1 MYNTTFFM
9 KKAIVIGAG
18 IAGIAS
24 AIRLRNKGFTVQVL
38 EKNTYPGGKL
48 TQIHGSGFRFDA
60 GPSLFTMPHLVT
72 ELFEIS
78 GKKASDYFN
87 FEQLEVL
94 CNYFYE
100 DGTRI
105 SAHSDI
111 NLFADEIEQKTSDS
125 AEKVKQHLA
134 KSKFIYHATEEQF
147 LSKSLHKISSFL
159 SLSTLRSLLKLPF
172 LNIFNSM
179 NAVNESA
186 FKDSK
191 TIRLFN
197 RYATYNGSN
206 PYKAPG
212 ILNIIPH
219 LEFGLGAYLP
229 KGGMHE
235 ITNSLVHLAKEIGVE
250 FHFNQEAKAI
260 TTGDK
265 LAEGV
270 VTTSKKYAADVIIC
284 NADIHTV
291 YEKLIPSAKKLKE
304 VDKQERSSSAL
315 IFYWGIDKEFPELD
329 VHNILFT
336 ENYQKEFEHIFDS
349 KTIYEDPTVYIN
361 ITSKRIKED
370 APKGKENWF
379 VMINVPSVYG
389 QDWDEMIAQARKN
402 ILAKISKNLG
412 ISIENLIVFE
422 EQLTPQLIQD
432 KTSSFKGSL
441 YGTSSNN
448 RFAAFFRHKNFSS
461 QYKNLYFCGGS
472 VHPGG
477 GIPLALYS
485 AKIIDTLIK

>member
-1 MYNTTFFM
+1 M
-9 KKAIVIGAG
+9 KKAVIVGAG

-24 AIRLRNKGFTVQVL
+24 AIRLQNKGFKVQVL
-38 EKNTYPGGKL
+38 EKNSYPGGKL
-48 TQIHGSGFRFDA
+48 TQINQNGFRFDA
-60 GPSLFTMPHLVT
+60 GPSLFTMPNLVT

-78 GKKASDYFN
+78 GKKPSDYFKYD
-87 FEQLEVL
+87 QLEIL

-105 SAHSDI
+105 SANSEI
-111 NLFADEIEQKTSDS
+111 TIFADEIEKKTTDS
-125 AEKVKQHLA
+125 AENVINHLK
-134 KSKFIYHATEEQF
+134 KSAFIHKATEEQF
-147 LSKSLHKISSFL
+147 LNKSLHKLSSFL
-159 SLSTLRSLLKLPF
+159 SFSTITSIFKLPY
-172 LNIFNSM
+172 LNIFSSM
-179 NAVNESA
+179 NQVNEKA
-186 FKDSK
+186 FTDSK

-235 ITNSLVHLAKEIGVE
+235 ITNSLVKLAKEIGVE
-250 FHFNQEAKAI
+250 FSFNEEVTGIETNKNLAKSVL
-260 TTGDK
+260 TKSGN
-265 LAEGV
+265 
-270 VTTSKKYAADVIIC
+270 YAGDVIIC

-291 YEKLIPSAKKLKE
+291 YEKLIPSAKKLAK
-304 VDKQERSSSAL
+304 VDQQERSSSAL
-315 IFYWGIDKEFPELD
+315 IFYWGIGKEFPELD

-336 ENYQKEFEHIFDS
+336 EDYKTEFEHLFDS

-361 ITSKRIKED
+361 ITSKHIKED

-389 QDWDEMIAQARKN
+389 QDWDVMIAEARKN
-402 ILAKISKNLG
+402 ILIKISRILG
-412 ISIENLIVFE
+412 ENIENLIECE
-422 EQLTPQLIQD
+422 EKLTPQLIQD
-432 KTSSFKGSL
+432 KTNSYKGSL

-448 RFAAFFRHKNFSS
+448 RFSAFFRHKNFSS

-477 GIPLALYS
+477 GIPLALSS
-485 AKIIDTLIK
+485 AKIIDTFIKC

>member
-1 MYNTTFFM
+1 M
-9 KKAIVIGAG
+9 KKAIIVGSG
-18 IAGIAS
+18 IAGLAA
-24 AIRLRNKGFTVQVL
+24 AIRLQNKGYTVQVL
-38 EKNTYPGGKL
+38 EKNAYPGGKL
-48 TQIHGSGFRFDA
+48 TQITGNGFRFDA
-60 GPSLFTMPHLVT
+60 GPSLFTMPNLVT
-72 ELFEIS
+72 ELFDLS
-78 GKKASDYFN
+78 GKKSSDYFN
-87 FEQLEVL
+87 FERLDVL

-100 DGTRI
+100 DGTQI
-105 SAHSDI
+105 VASSDI
-111 NLFADEIEQKTSDS
+111 DTFAAEMEQKTTDS
-125 AEKVKQHLA
+125 AEKVKKHLE
-134 KSKFIYHATEEQF
+134 KSAFIYDVTKEQF
-147 LSKSLHKISSFL
+147 LNKSLHKITSFL
-159 SLSTLRSLLKLPF
+159 SFSTLVSVIKLPF
-172 LNIFNSM
+172 LNIFSSM
-179 NAVNESA
+179 NQVNEGA
-186 FKDSK
+186 FSDSK

-235 ITNSLVHLAKEIGVE
+235 ITNSLVKLAKEIGVE
-250 FHFNQEAKAI
+250 FHFNQEATAI
-260 TTGDK
+260 ETK
-265 LAEGV
+265 NNLV
-270 VTTSKKYAADVIIC
+270 KSVTTTDRNFTADVIVC

-315 IFYWGIDKEFPELD
+315 IFYWGIDKEFPKLD
-329 VHNILFT
+329 VHNIMFT
-336 ENYQKEFEHIFDS
+336 EDYKAEFDHIFES
-349 KTIYEDPTVYIN
+349 KTIYEDPTIYIN
-361 ITSKRIKED
+361 ITSKKSKED

-389 QDWDEMIAQARKN
+389 QDWDSMIAQARKN
-402 ILAKISKNLG
+402 ILNKISRNLG
-412 ISIENLIVFE
+412 EDIEKLIQFE

-432 KTSSFKGSL
+432 KTYSYKGSL

-477 GIPLALYS
+477 GIPLALLS
-485 AKIIDTLIK
+485 AKIIDEFV

>member
-1 MYNTTFFM
+1 M
-9 KKAIVIGAG
+9 KRAIIIGAG
-18 IAGIAS
+18 IAGIAA
-24 AIRLRNKGFTVQVL
+24 AIRLKNKGYQVQVL
-38 EKNTYPGGKL
+38 EKNAYPGGKL
-48 TQIHGSGFRFDA
+48 TQIYGSGFRFDA
-60 GPSLFTMPHLVT
+60 GPSLFTMPSLVT
-72 ELFEIS
+72 ELFEVS

-87 FEQLEVL
+87 FEQLDIL

-100 DGTRI
+100 DGTQI

-111 NLFADEIEQKTSDS
+111 HLFADEIERKTTDS
-125 AEKVKQHLA
+125 AKKVKKHLA
-134 KSKFIYHATEEQF
+134 KSKFIYRATEEQF
-147 LSKSLHKISSFL
+147 LNKSLHKISSFF
-159 SLSTLRSLLKLPF
+159 SFSTLLSICKLPF

-179 NAVNESA
+179 NAVNERA

-235 ITNSLVHLAKEIGVE
+235 ITNSLVRLAKEIGVE
-250 FHFNQEAKAI
+250 FHFNQEVNAI
-260 TTGDK
+260 TTSTK
-265 LAEGV
+265 LVNGV
-270 VTTSKKYAADVIIC
+270 STASKEFPADVIIC

-291 YEKLIPSAKKLKE
+291 YEKLLPSAKKLKE

-315 IFYWGIDKEFPELD
+315 IFYWGIDSEFPELD

-336 ENYQKEFEHIFDS
+336 EDYKKEFEHIFDS

-361 ITSKRIKED
+361 ITSKRIKKD

-389 QDWDEMIAQARKN
+389 QDWDEMITQARKN
-402 ILAKISKNLG
+402 ILNKISKNLG
-412 ISIENLIVFE
+412 KNIEDLIVFE
-422 EQLTPQLIQD
+422 EQLTPQTIQD
-432 KTSSFKGSL
+432 KTYSFKGSL
-441 YGTSSNN
+441 YGTSSNS
-448 RFAAFFRHKNFSS
+448 RFAAFLRHKNFSS

-477 GIPLALYS
+477 GIPLALSS
-485 AKIIDTLIK
+485 AKIIDKLIK

>member
-1 MYNTTFFM
+1 M
-9 KKAIVIGAG
+9 KKAIIVGSG

-24 AIRLRNKGFTVQVL
+24 AIRLQNKGYTVQVL
-38 EKNTYPGGKL
+38 EKNSYPGGKL
-48 TQIHGSGFRFDA
+48 TQLNGNGFRFDA
-60 GPSLFTMPHLVT
+60 GPSLFTMPNLVT

-78 GKKASDYFN
+78 GKKSSDYFH
-87 FEQLEVL
+87 FDQLDVL

-105 SAHSDI
+105 SASSDI
-111 NLFADEIEQKTSDS
+111 AIFADEIERKTTDS
-125 AEKVKQHLA
+125 AEKVKKHLR
-134 KSKFIYHATEEQF
+134 KSKFIYGVTKEQF
-147 LSKSLHKISSFL
+147 LNKSLHKIDSFL
-159 SLSTLRSLLKLPF
+159 SLSTLFSVFKLPF
-172 LNIFNSM
+172 LNIFSSM
-179 NAVNESA
+179 NQVNKKA
-186 FKDSK
+186 FSDSK

-212 ILNIIPH
+212 VLNIIPH

-229 KGGMHE
+229 KGGMHQ
-235 ITNSLVHLAKEIGVE
+235 ITNSLVRLAKEIGVE
-250 FHFNQEAKAI
+250 FLFNQEVTAI
-260 TTGDK
+260 ETENN
-265 LAEGV
+265 LAIS
-270 VTTSKKYAADVIIC
+270 VTTVSDKYAADIIIC

-329 VHNILFT
+329 VHNIMFT
-336 ENYQKEFEHIFDS
+336 EDYKTEFDHIFDS
-349 KTIYEDPTVYIN
+349 KTIYEDPTIYIN
-361 ITSKRIKED
+361 ITSKKIEED

-389 QDWDEMIAQARKN
+389 QDWDSMVAQARKN
-402 ILAKISKNLG
+402 ILIKISRNLG
-412 ISIENLIVFE
+412 EDVEKLILFE

-432 KTSSFKGSL
+432 KTYSFKGSL
-441 YGTSSNN
+441 YGTSSNS

-477 GIPLALYS
+477 GIPLALSS
-485 AKIIDTLIK
+485 AKIIEKLIK

>member
-1 MYNTTFFM
+1 M
-9 KKAIVIGAG
+9 KKAIIVGSG
-18 IAGIAS
+18 IAGLAA
-24 AIRLRNKGFTVQVL
+24 AIRLQNKGYTVQVL
-38 EKNTYPGGKL
+38 EKNAYPGGKL
-48 TQIHGSGFRFDA
+48 TQITGNGFRFDA
-60 GPSLFTMPHLVT
+60 GPSLFTMPNLVT
-72 ELFEIS
+72 ELFDLS
-78 GKKASDYFN
+78 GKKSSDYFN
-87 FEQLEVL
+87 FERLDVL

-100 DGTRI
+100 DGTQI
-105 SAHSDI
+105 VASSDI
-111 NLFADEIEQKTSDS
+111 DTFAAEMEQKTTDS
-125 AEKVKQHLA
+125 AEKVKKHLE
-134 KSKFIYHATEEQF
+134 KSAFIYDVTKEQF
-147 LSKSLHKISSFL
+147 LNKSLHKITSFL
-159 SLSTLRSLLKLPF
+159 SFSTLVSVIKLPF
-172 LNIFNSM
+172 LNIFSSM
-179 NAVNESA
+179 NQVNEGA
-186 FKDSK
+186 FSDSK

-235 ITNSLVHLAKEIGVE
+235 ITNSLVKLAKEIGVE
-250 FHFNQEAKAI
+250 FHFNQEATAI
-260 TTGDK
+260 ETK
-265 LAEGV
+265 NNLV
-270 VTTSKKYAADVIIC
+270 KSVTTTDRNFTADVIVC

-315 IFYWGIDKEFPELD
+315 IFYWGIDKEFPKLD
-329 VHNILFT
+329 VHNIMFT
-336 ENYQKEFEHIFDS
+336 ENYKAEFDHIFES
-349 KTIYEDPTVYIN
+349 KTIYEDPTIYIN
-361 ITSKRIKED
+361 ITSKKSKED

-389 QDWDEMIAQARKN
+389 QDWDSMIAQARKN
-402 ILAKISKNLG
+402 ILNKISRNLG
-412 ISIENLIVFE
+412 EDIEKLIQFE

-432 KTSSFKGSL
+432 KTYSYKGSL

-477 GIPLALYS
+477 GIPLALLS
-485 AKIIDTLIK
+485 AKIIDEFV

>member
-1 MYNTTFFM
+1 M
-9 KKAIVIGAG
+9 KKAIIVGSG
-18 IAGIAS
+18 IAGLAA
-24 AIRLRNKGFTVQVL
+24 AIRLQNKGYQVQVL
-38 EKNTYPGGKL
+38 EKNNYPGGKL
-48 TQIHGSGFRFDA
+48 TQLSGNGFRFDA
-60 GPSLFTMPHLVT
+60 GPSLFTMPNLVT

-78 GKKASDYFN
+78 GKKSSDYFN
-87 FEQLEVL
+87 FDQLEIL

-111 NLFADEIEQKTSDS
+111 DVFAKEIEKNTTDS
-125 AEKVKQHLA
+125 AENVKKHLK
-134 KSKFIYHATEEQF
+134 KSAFIYGATKEQF
-147 LSKSLHKISSFL
+147 LNKSLHKIRSFL
-159 SLSTLRSLLKLPF
+159 SLSTLVAIFKLPF
-172 LNIFNSM
+172 LDIFSSM
-179 NAVNESA
+179 NQVNENR

-206 PYKAPG
+206 PYQAPG

-229 KGGMHE
+229 KGGMYE
-235 ITNSLVHLAKEIGVE
+235 ITNSLVILAKEIGVK
-250 FHFNQEAKAI
+250 FHFNQEVTAI
-260 TTGDK
+260 ATENNLVKNVITK
-265 LAEGV
+265 SANYE
-270 VTTSKKYAADVIIC
+270 ADLIVC

-291 YEKLIPSAKKLKE
+291 YEKLIPLAKKLKQ
-304 VDKQERSSSAL
+304 VDSQERSSSAL

-329 VHNILFT
+329 VHNIFFT
-336 ENYQKEFEHIFDS
+336 EDYKAEFDHLFDS
-349 KTIYEDPTVYIN
+349 KTISDDPTIYIN
-361 ITSKRIKED
+361 ITSKKIEGD

-389 QDWDEMIAQARKN
+389 QDWEKMIAEARKN
-402 ILAKISKNLG
+402 ILSKISRNLG
-412 ISIENLIVFE
+412 EDIEKLISFE

-432 KTSSFKGSL
+432 KTYSYKGSL

-477 GIPLALYS
+477 GIPLALLS
-485 AKIIDTLIK
+485 AKIIDKLIK

>member
-1 MYNTTFFM
+1 M
-9 KKAIVIGAG
+9 KRAIIIGAG
-18 IAGIAS
+18 IAGIAA
-24 AIRLRNKGFTVQVL
+24 AIRLKNKGYQVQVL
-38 EKNTYPGGKL
+38 EKNAYPGGKL
-48 TQIHGSGFRFDA
+48 TQIYGNGFRFDA
-60 GPSLFTMPHLVT
+60 GPSLFTMPNLVT
-72 ELFEIS
+72 ELFEVS

-87 FEQLEVL
+87 FEQLDVL

-100 DGTRI
+100 DGTQI
-105 SAHSDI
+105 TAHSDI
-111 NLFADEIEQKTSDS
+111 HLFADEIERKTNDS
-125 AEKVKQHLA
+125 AIKVKQHLA
-134 KSKFIYHATEEQF
+134 KSKFIYKATEEQF
-147 LSKSLHKISSFL
+147 LNKSLHKLSSFF
-159 SLSTLRSLLKLPF
+159 SFSTLRSICKLPF

-179 NAVNESA
+179 NAVNERA

-235 ITNSLVHLAKEIGVE
+235 ITNSLVRLAKEIGVE
-250 FHFNQEAKAI
+250 FHFNQEVNSI
-260 TTGDK
+260 TTS
-265 LAEGV
+265 AELVKGV
-270 VTTSKKYAADVIIC
+270 NTTSKEYPADVIIC

-291 YEKLIPSAKKLKE
+291 YEKLLPSAKKLKE
-304 VDKQERSSSAL
+304 VDQQERSSSAL
-315 IFYWGIDKEFPELD
+315 IFYWGIDSEFPELD

-336 ENYQKEFEHIFDS
+336 EDYKKEFQHIFDS

-389 QDWDEMIAQARKN
+389 QDWDEMITQARKN
-402 ILAKISKNLG
+402 ILNKISKNLG
-412 ISIENLIVFE
+412 KNIEDLIVFE
-422 EQLTPQLIQD
+422 EQLTPQSIQD
-432 KTSSFKGSL
+432 KTYSFKGSL
-441 YGTSSNN
+441 YGTSSNS
-448 RFAAFFRHKNFSS
+448 RFAAFLRHKNFSS

-477 GIPLALYS
+477 GIPLALSS
-485 AKIIDTLIK
+485 AKIIDKLIK

>member
-1 MYNTTFFM
+1 M
-9 KKAIVIGAG
+9 KKAIIVGSG

-24 AIRLRNKGFTVQVL
+24 SIRLQNKGYSVQVL
-38 EKNTYPGGKL
+38 EKNAYPGGKL
-48 TQIHGSGFRFDA
+48 TQLSINNFRFDA

-72 ELFEIS
+72 ELFEIC

-87 FEQLEVL
+87 YEQLDTL

-105 SAHSDI
+105 TASSDI
-111 NLFADEIEQKTSDS
+111 DVFAAEMERKTTDS
-125 AEKVKQHLA
+125 AKKIKKHLE
-134 KSKFIYHATEEQF
+134 KSKFIYGVTEEQF
-147 LSKSLHKISSFL
+147 LRKSLHKIASFL
-159 SLSTLRSLLKLPF
+159 SLSTLAAVIKLPF
-172 LNIFNSM
+172 LNIFSSM
-179 NAVNESA
+179 NEVNEKA
-186 FKDSK
+186 FNDSK

-235 ITNSLVHLAKEIGVE
+235 ITNSLVKLAKEIGVE
-250 FHFNQEAKAI
+250 FHFNQEVTAI
-260 TTGDK
+260 ETANNSVK
-265 LAEGV
+265 S
-270 VTTSKKYAADVIIC
+270 VTTSSDHYLADVVVC

-291 YEKLIPSAKKLKE
+291 YEKLLPSSKKLKE

-315 IFYWGIDKEFPELD
+315 IFYWGIDKKFLELD
-329 VHNILFT
+329 VHNIMFT
-336 ENYQKEFEHIFDS
+336 DDYKTEFEHIFDS

-361 ITSKRIKED
+361 ITSKHIKED
-370 APKGKENWF
+370 APEGKENWF
-379 VMINVPSVYG
+379 VMINVPSVYD
-389 QDWDEMIAQARKN
+389 QDWDSMIADARKN
-402 ILAKISKNLG
+402 ILRKISRNLG
-412 ISIENLIVFE
+412 EDIESLILFE

-432 KTSSFKGSL
+432 KTYSFKGSL
-441 YGTSSNN
+441 YGTSSNS

-477 GIPLALYS
+477 GIPLALSS
-485 AKIIDTLIK
+485 AKIIEQLIK

>member
-1 MYNTTFFM
+1 M
-9 KKAIVIGAG
+9 KKAIIVGSG

-24 AIRLRNKGFTVQVL
+24 AIRLQNKGYRVQVL
-38 EKNTYPGGKL
+38 EKNAYPGGKL
-48 TQIHGSGFRFDA
+48 TQLSVNGFRFDA

-72 ELFEIS
+72 ELFEIC

-87 FEQLEVL
+87 YEQLDVL

-105 SAHSDI
+105 AASSDI
-111 NLFADEIEQKTSDS
+111 DVFADEMERKTTDS
-125 AEKVKQHLA
+125 AEKIKKHLE
-134 KSKFIYHATEEQF
+134 KSKFIYSVTEEQF
-147 LSKSLHKISSFL
+147 LRKSLHKIDSFL
-159 SLSTLRSLLKLPF
+159 SLSTLAAVVKLPF
-172 LNIFNSM
+172 LDIFSSM
-179 NAVNESA
+179 NQVNEKT
-186 FKDSK
+186 FNDSK

-235 ITNSLVHLAKEIGVE
+235 ITNSLVKLAKEIGVE
-250 FHFNQEAKAI
+250 FHFNQEVTAI
-260 TTGDK
+260 KTANNLVK
-265 LAEGV
+265 S
-270 VTTSKKYAADVIIC
+270 VTTSSDNYLADVVVC

-291 YEKLIPSAKKLKE
+291 YEKLLPSAKKLKE

-329 VHNILFT
+329 VHNIMFT
-336 ENYQKEFEHIFDS
+336 EDYKTEFDHIFDA
-349 KTIYEDPTVYIN
+349 KTIYEDPTIYIN
-361 ITSKRIKED
+361 ITSKHIKED

-389 QDWDEMIAQARKN
+389 QDWDSMIADARKN
-402 ILAKISKNLG
+402 ILRKLSRILDEE
-412 ISIENLIVFE
+412 IEKLILFE

-432 KTSSFKGSL
+432 KTYSFKGSL
-441 YGTSSNN
+441 YGTSSNS

-477 GIPLALYS
+477 GIPLALSS
-485 AKIIDTLIK
+485 AKIIEQLVK

>member
-1 MYNTTFFM
+1 M
-9 KKAIVIGAG
+9 KKAVVVGAG

-24 AIRLRNKGFTVQVL
+24 AIRLQNKGYAVHVL
-38 EKNTYPGGKL
+38 EKNDYPGGKL
-48 TQIHGSGFRFDA
+48 TQLKGNGFRFDA
-60 GPSLFTMPHLVT
+60 GPSLFTMPNLVT

-78 GKKASDYFN
+78 GKKYSDYFN
-87 FEQLEVL
+87 YDRLEIL

-105 SAHSDI
+105 SANSNI
-111 NLFADEIEQKTSDS
+111 NIFAEEIEKKTNDS
-125 AEKVKQHLA
+125 ADKVIKHLK
-134 KSKFIYHATEEQF
+134 KSEFIHKATEEQF
-147 LSKSLHKISSFL
+147 LNKSLHKISSFL
-159 SLSTLRSLLKLPF
+159 SFSAVTSIFKLPF
-172 LNIFNSM
+172 LNIFSSM
-179 NAVNESA
+179 NKVNEKA
-186 FKDSK
+186 FIDSK
-191 TIRLFN
+191 TIQLFN

-235 ITNSLVHLAKEIGVE
+235 ITSSLVKLAREIGVE
-250 FHFNQEAKAI
+250 FHFNQEVNAIKTNNNLAKSVI
-260 TTGDK
+260 TK
-265 LAEGV
+265 NRNY
-270 VTTSKKYAADVIIC
+270 SADVIVC

-291 YEKLIPSAKKLKE
+291 YEKLIPSAKKLAK
-304 VDKQERSSSAL
+304 VDQQERSSSAL
-315 IFYWGIDKEFPELD
+315 IFYWGIGKEFAELD

-336 ENYQKEFEHIFDS
+336 EDYKTEFDHLFGS

-361 ITSKRIKED
+361 ITSKHIKKD
-370 APKGKENWF
+370 APVGKENWF

-389 QDWDEMIAQARKN
+389 QDWATMIAKARKN
-402 ILAKISKNLG
+402 ILTKVSRILG
-412 ISIENLIVFE
+412 ENVENLIEFE
-422 EQLTPQLIQD
+422 EILTPQLIQD
-432 KTSSFKGSL
+432 KTNSFKGSL

-448 RFAAFFRHKNFSS
+448 RFSAFFRHKNFSS

-477 GIPLALYS
+477 GIPLALSS
-485 AKIIDTLIK
+485 AKIIDTFIK

>member
-1 MYNTTFFM
+1 M
-9 KKAIVIGAG
+9 KKAIVVGSG

-24 AIRLRNKGFTVQVL
+24 AIRLQNKGYAVQVL
-38 EKNTYPGGKL
+38 EKNSYPGGKL
-48 TQIHGSGFRFDA
+48 TQFSKNGFRFDA
-60 GPSLFTMPHLVT
+60 GPSLFTMPNLVT
-72 ELFEIS
+72 ELFELA

-87 FEQLEVL
+87 FVQLEIL

-105 SAHSDI
+105 SANSDI
-111 NLFADEIEQKTSDS
+111 AIFADEIERKTTDS
-125 AEKVKQHLA
+125 AVQVKKHLE
-134 KSKFIYHATEEQF
+134 KSKFIYVATEELF
-147 LSKSLHKISSFL
+147 LNKSLHKLRSFV
-159 SLSTLRSLLKLPF
+159 SFSTLVSIVKLPF
-172 LNIFNSM
+172 LNIFSAM
-179 NAVNESA
+179 NQVNEKE
-186 FKDSK
+186 FTDSK

-235 ITNSLVHLAKEIGVE
+235 ITNSLVQLAKEMGVE
-250 FHFNQEAKAI
+250 FHFNQEVTAI
-260 TTGDK
+260 ETKGNLVKSVKTASDNYIAD
-265 LAEGV
+265 LV
-270 VTTSKKYAADVIIC
+270 VC

-291 YEKLIPSAKKLKE
+291 YERLMPSTKKLKE

-329 VHNILFT
+329 LHNILFT
-336 ENYQKEFEHIFDS
+336 EDYKKEFDHIFDS
-349 KTIYEDPTVYIN
+349 KTIYEDPTIYVN
-361 ITSKRIKED
+361 ITSKQIKED

-379 VMINVPSVYG
+379 VMINVPSVYE
-389 QDWDEMIAQARKN
+389 QDWDSMIAEARRN
-402 ILAKISKNLG
+402 ILIKLSRNLG
-412 ISIENLIVFE
+412 EDIEKLILFE

-432 KTSSFKGSL
+432 KTYSFKGSL
-441 YGTSSNN
+441 YGTSSNS

-477 GIPLALYS
+477 GIPLALSS
-485 AKIIDTLIK
+485 AKIIDNLIK

>member
-1 MYNTTFFM
+1 M
-9 KKAIVIGAG
+9 KKAIIVGSG
-18 IAGIAS
+18 IAGLAA
-24 AIRLRNKGFTVQVL
+24 AIRLQNKGYQVQVL
-38 EKNTYPGGKL
+38 EKNAYPGGKL
-48 TQIHGSGFRFDA
+48 TQLSGNGFRFDA
-60 GPSLFTMPHLVT
+60 GPSLFTMPNLVT

-78 GKKASDYFN
+78 GKKSSNYFN
-87 FEQLEVL
+87 FDQLDVL

-111 NLFADEIEQKTSDS
+111 DVFAKEIEDKTTDS
-125 AEKVKQHLA
+125 AEKVKNHLK
-134 KSKFIYHATEEQF
+134 KSAFIYRATQDQF
-147 LSKSLHKISSFL
+147 LNKSLHKIKSFL
-159 SLSTLRSLLKLPF
+159 SLSTLVAIFKLPF
-172 LNIFNSM
+172 LNIFSSM
-179 NAVNESA
+179 NQVNESR

-235 ITNSLVHLAKEIGVE
+235 ITNSLVQLAKEIGVV
-250 FHFNQEAKAI
+250 FHFNQEVIAIETENNLAKSVR
-260 TTGDK
+260 TESGNH
-265 LAEGV
+265 V
-270 VTTSKKYAADVIIC
+270 ADLIVC

-291 YEKLIPSAKKLKE
+291 YEKLIPSAKKLKQ
-304 VDKQERSSSAL
+304 VDEQERSSSAL
-315 IFYWGIDKEFPELD
+315 IFYWGIEKVFPELD

-336 ENYQKEFEHIFDS
+336 EDYKAEFDHLFDS
-349 KTIYEDPTVYIN
+349 KTIYNDPTIYIN
-361 ITSKRIKED
+361 ITSKKIVGD

-389 QDWDEMIAQARKN
+389 QDWDSMIAEAKKN
-402 ILAKISKNLG
+402 ILSKISRNLG
-412 ISIENLIVFE
+412 EDIEKLISFE
-422 EQLTPQLIQD
+422 EQLTPQLIQN
-432 KTSSFKGSL
+432 KTYSYKGSL

-477 GIPLALYS
+477 GIPLALLS
-485 AKIIDTLIK
+485 AKIIDKLIK

>member
-1 MYNTTFFM
+1 M
-9 KKAIVIGAG
+9 KKAVVAGSG
-18 IAGIAS
+18 IAGLAS
-24 AIRLRNKGFTVQVL
+24 AIRLRNKGYSVLVL
-38 EKNTYPGGKL
+38 EKNAYPGGKL
-48 TQIHGSGFRFDA
+48 TQLSGNGYRFDA
-60 GPSLFTMPHLVT
+60 GPSLFTMPNLVT

-78 GKKASDYFN
+78 GKNPKDYFDYD
-87 FEQLEVL
+87 QLDVL

-105 SAHSDI
+105 SAYKEIDR
-111 NLFADEIEQKTSDS
+111 FAEEIDRNTKDS
-125 AEKVKQHLA
+125 AEKVKKHLN
-134 KSKFIYHATEEQF
+134 KSKFIYRATEEQF
-147 LSKSLHKISSFL
+147 LNRSLHKVRSFL
-159 SLSTLRSLLKLPF
+159 SFSTVVSILKLPF
-172 LNIFNSM
+172 LNIFRTM
-179 NAVNESA
+179 NQVNEKMFA
-186 FKDSK
+186 DSK

-229 KGGMHE
+229 KNGMHQ
-235 ITNSLVHLAKEIGVE
+235 ITNSLVQLATDIGVE
-250 FHFNQEAKAI
+250 FRFDEEVISIETEGNKAKSVRTKAGNYE
-260 TTGDK
+260 GDI
-265 LAEGV
+265 V
-270 VTTSKKYAADVIIC
+270 VC

-291 YEKLIPSAKKLKE
+291 YEKLIPSAKKLAQ

-315 IFYWGIDKEFPELD
+315 ILYWGIGKEFPELD

-336 ENYQKEFEHIFDS
+336 EDYKTEFDHLFES
-349 KTIYEDPTVYIN
+349 KTITQDPTIYIN
-361 ITSKRIKED
+361 ITSKKLKED
-370 APKGKENWF
+370 APEGKENWF

-389 QDWDEMIAQARKN
+389 QDWDTMIAEARKH
-402 ILAKISKNLG
+402 ILSKLSRNLG
-412 ISIENLIVFE
+412 TDIEPLIEFE

-432 KTSSFKGSL
+432 KTNSYKGSL

-461 QYKNLYFCGGS
+461 EFKNLYFCGGS

-477 GIPLALYS
+477 GIPLALSS
-485 AKIIDTLIK
+485 AKIIDKLIK

>member
-1 MYNTTFFM
+1 M
-9 KKAIVIGAG
+9 KKAIIIGAG

-24 AIRLRNKGFTVQVL
+24 AIRLKNKGYQVQVL
-38 EKNTYPGGKL
+38 EKNAYPGGKL
-48 TQIHGSGFRFDA
+48 TQIHGNNFRFDA
-60 GPSLFTMPHLVT
+60 GPSLFTMPNMVA
-72 ELFEIS
+72 ELFEICN
-78 GKKASDYFN
+78 KNPTDYFN
-87 FEQLEVL
+87 YEQLDVL

-105 SAHSDI
+105 TAHADI
-111 NLFADEIEQKTSDS
+111 DLFAAEIEQNTSDS
-125 AEKVKQHLA
+125 ASKVKQHLA
-134 KSKFIYHATEEQF
+134 KSKYIYNATEEQF

-159 SLSTLRSLLKLPF
+159 SFSTLRALIKFPF

-179 NAVNESA
+179 NEVNEKA

-197 RYATYNGSN
+197 RYATYNGST

-235 ITNSLVHLAKEIGVE
+235 ITNSLVRLAKEIGVE
-250 FHFNQEAKAI
+250 FHFNQEVNSI
-260 TTGDK
+260 TTTK
-265 LAEGV
+265 NIATSV
-270 VTTSKKYAADVIIC
+270 VTASHKFATDVVIC
-284 NADIHTV
+284 NADIHNV
-291 YEKLIPSAKKLKE
+291 YEKLIPSAKKLKK

-336 ENYQKEFEHIFDS
+336 EDYKKEFEHIFNS

-389 QDWDEMIAQARKN
+389 QNWDEMIATARKN
-402 ILAKISKNLG
+402 ILQKISKNLG
-412 ISIENLIVFE
+412 VDIEDLIEFE

-432 KTSSFKGSL
+432 KTYSYKGSL

-461 QYKNLYFCGGS
+461 QFKNLYFCGGS

-477 GIPLALYS
+477 GIPLALSS
-485 AKIIDTLIK
+485 AKIIDKLIR

>member
-1 MYNTTFFM
+1 M
-9 KKAIVIGAG
+9 
-18 IAGIAS
+18 
-24 AIRLRNKGFTVQVL
+24 
-38 EKNTYPGGKL
+38 
-48 TQIHGSGFRFDA
+48 
-60 GPSLFTMPHLVT
+60 
-72 ELFEIS
+72 
-78 GKKASDYFN
+78 
-87 FEQLEVL
+87 
-94 CNYFYE
+94 
-100 DGTRI
+100 
-105 SAHSDI
+105 
-111 NLFADEIEQKTSDS
+111 EQKTTDS
-125 AEKVKQHLA
+125 AEKVKKHLE
-134 KSKFIYHATEEQF
+134 KSAFIYDVTKEQF
-147 LSKSLHKISSFL
+147 LNKSLHKITSFL
-159 SLSTLRSLLKLPF
+159 SFSTLVSVIKLPF
-172 LNIFNSM
+172 LNIFSSM
-179 NAVNESA
+179 NQVNESA
-186 FKDSK
+186 FSDSK

-235 ITNSLVHLAKEIGVE
+235 ITNSLVKLAKEIGVE
-250 FHFNQEAKAI
+250 FHFNQEATAI
-260 TTGDK
+260 ETK
-265 LAEGV
+265 NNLV
-270 VTTSKKYAADVIIC
+270 KSVTTTAGNFAADIIVC

-315 IFYWGIDKEFPELD
+315 IFYWGIDKEFPQLD
-329 VHNILFT
+329 VHNIMFT
-336 ENYQKEFEHIFDS
+336 EDYKTEFDHIFES
-349 KTIYEDPTVYIN
+349 KTIYEDPTIYIN
-361 ITSKRIKED
+361 ITSKKSKED

-389 QDWDEMIAQARKN
+389 QDWDSMIAQARKN
-402 ILAKISKNLG
+402 ILNKISRNLG
-412 ISIENLIVFE
+412 EDIEKLIQFE

-432 KTSSFKGSL
+432 KTYSFKGSL

-477 GIPLALYS
+477 GIPLALLS
-485 AKIIDTLIK
+485 AKIIDKLVK

>member
-1 MYNTTFFM
+1 M
-9 KKAIVIGAG
+9 
-18 IAGIAS
+18 
-24 AIRLRNKGFTVQVL
+24 
-38 EKNTYPGGKL
+38 
-48 TQIHGSGFRFDA
+48 
-60 GPSLFTMPHLVT
+60 VT
-72 ELFEIS
+72 ELFEIT
-78 GKKASDYFN
+78 GRKATDYFN
-87 FEQLEVL
+87 FEQLDVL

-100 DGTRI
+100 DGTQI
-105 SAHSDI
+105 SAHADI
-111 NLFADEIEQKTSDS
+111 NLFAEEIERKTNDS
-125 AEKVKQHLA
+125 AKKIKQHLA
-134 KSKFIYHATEEQF
+134 KSQFIYNATEEQF
-147 LSKSLHKISSFL
+147 LNKSLHKISSFL
-159 SLSTLRSLLKLPF
+159 SISTARALLKLPF
-172 LNIFNSM
+172 LNIFKSM
-179 NAVNESA
+179 NKVNEEA

-191 TIRLFN
+191 TVRLFN

-235 ITNSLVHLAKEIGVE
+235 ITNSLVCLAKEIGVE
-250 FHFNQEAKAI
+250 FRYNQEVNRI
-260 TTGDK
+260 TTEAIHVK
-265 LAEGV
+265 NV
-270 VTTSKKYAADVIIC
+270 VTSSQTYPADVIIC

-291 YEKLIPSAKKLKE
+291 YDKLIPSAKKLKE

-315 IFYWGIDKEFPELD
+315 IFYWGIDKEFPALD

-336 ENYQKEFEHIFDS
+336 EDYKKEFEHIFDS

-389 QDWDEMIAQARKN
+389 QDWDVMIAKARKS
-402 ILAKISKNLG
+402 ILDKISRNLG
-412 ISIENLIVFE
+412 INIESLIVFE
-422 EQLTPQLIQD
+422 EQLTPQRIQD
-432 KTSSFKGSL
+432 KTYSYKGSL

-477 GIPLALYS
+477 GIPLALSS
-485 AKIIDTLIK
+485 AKIIDKLVK

>member
-1 MYNTTFFM
+1 M
-9 KKAIVIGAG
+9 KKAIIVGSG

-24 AIRLRNKGFTVQVL
+24 AIRLQNKGYAVTVL
-38 EKNTYPGGKL
+38 EKNDYPGGKL
-48 TQIHGSGFRFDA
+48 TQLSGNGFRFDA
-60 GPSLFTMPHLVT
+60 GPSLFTMPNLVT

-78 GKKASDYFN
+78 GKKAVNYFN
-87 FEQLEVL
+87 FDQLQIL

-105 SAHSDI
+105 SASADI
-111 NLFADEIEQKTSDS
+111 DVFADEIERKTTDS
-125 AEKVKQHLA
+125 AERVKKHLK
-134 KSKFIYHATEEQF
+134 KSKFIYGTTEEQF
-147 LSKSLHKISSFL
+147 LNKSLHKIGSFI
-159 SLSTLRSLLKLPF
+159 SFSTIASVVKLPF
-172 LNIFNSM
+172 LNIFSSM
-179 NAVNESA
+179 NQVNKKA
-186 FKDSK
+186 FNDSK

-235 ITNSLVHLAKEIGVE
+235 ITNSLVKLAKEIGVE
-250 FHFNQEAKAI
+250 FHFNQEVTAIETDNNLAK
-260 TTGDK
+260 G
-265 LAEGV
+265 
-270 VTTSKKYAADVIIC
+270 VTTKSDTYSADIVVC
-284 NADIHTV
+284 DADIHTV
-291 YEKLIPSAKKLKE
+291 YEKLIPSAKKLKQ

-329 VHNILFT
+329 LHNIMFT
-336 ENYQKEFEHIFDS
+336 EDYKTEFDHIFDS
-349 KTIYEDPTVYIN
+349 KTVYEDPTIYIN
-361 ITSKRIKED
+361 ITSKYIKED

-389 QDWDEMIAQARKN
+389 QDWETMIAKARQN
-402 ILAKISKNLG
+402 ILDKISRNLG
-412 ISIENLIVFE
+412 VDVEKLILFE

-441 YGTSSNN
+441 YGTSSNS

-477 GIPLALYS
+477 GLPLALSS
-485 AKIIDTLIK
+485 AKIIDKLIK

>member
-1 MYNTTFFM
+1 M
-9 KKAIVIGAG
+9 KKAIIVGSG
-18 IAGIAS
+18 IAGLAA
-24 AIRLRNKGFTVQVL
+24 AIRLKNKGYQVRVL
-38 EKNTYPGGKL
+38 EKNAYPGGKL
-48 TQIHGSGFRFDA
+48 TQIARNGFRFDA
-60 GPSLFTMPHLVT
+60 GPSLFTMPNLVT

-78 GKKASDYFN
+78 GKEATDYFN
-87 FEQLEVL
+87 YDQLDVL
-94 CNYFYE
+94 CHYFYE
-100 DGTRI
+100 DGTQI
-105 SAHSDI
+105 VASADI
-111 NLFADEIEQKTSDS
+111 DTFAAEMEQKTTDS
-125 AEKVKQHLA
+125 AEKIKKHLK
-134 KSKFIYHATEEQF
+134 KSAFIYEVTNDQF
-147 LSKSLHKISSFL
+147 LNKSLHKIASFL
-159 SLSTLRSLLKLPF
+159 SLSTLVAVLKTPF
-172 LNIFNSM
+172 LNIFSSM
-179 NAVNESA
+179 NQVNESM
-186 FKDSK
+186 FSDSK

-235 ITNSLVHLAKEIGVE
+235 ITNSLVKLAKEIGVE
-250 FHFNQEAKAI
+250 FHFNQEVTAI
-260 TTGDK
+260 ETAGNLVK
-265 LAEGV
+265 S
-270 VTTSKKYAADVIIC
+270 VTTVVGNYPADIVVC

-329 VHNILFT
+329 VHNIMFT
-336 ENYQKEFEHIFDS
+336 EDYKTEFDHIFES
-349 KTIYEDPTVYIN
+349 KTICEDPTIYIN
-361 ITSKRIKED
+361 ITSKKIAGD

-389 QDWDEMIAQARKN
+389 QDWNSMIAIARKN
-402 ILAKISKNLG
+402 ILSKISRILG
-412 ISIENLIVFE
+412 EDIEKLIQFE

-432 KTSSFKGSL
+432 KTCSFKGSL

-477 GIPLALYS
+477 GIPLALLS
-485 AKIIDTLIK
+485 AKIIDKLIK

>member
-1 MYNTTFFM
+1 
-9 KKAIVIGAG
+9 
-18 IAGIAS
+18 
-24 AIRLRNKGFTVQVL
+24 
-38 EKNTYPGGKL
+38 
-48 TQIHGSGFRFDA
+48 
-60 GPSLFTMPHLVT
+60 MPNLVS

-78 GKKASDYFN
+78 GKKTSDYFN
-87 FEQLEVL
+87 YDQLQVL

-105 SAHSDI
+105 SASADI
-111 NLFADEIEQKTSDS
+111 NAFADEIEKKTSDT
-125 AEKVKQHLA
+125 AEKVKNHLE
-134 KSKFIYHATEEQF
+134 KSKFIYGVTKEQF
-147 LSKSLHKISSFL
+147 LEKSLHKIESFL
-159 SLSTLRSLLKLPF
+159 SWSTLVALIKLPF
-172 LNIFNSM
+172 LNIFSSM
-179 NAVNESA
+179 NQVNEKS
-186 FKDSK
+186 FNDPK

-229 KGGMHE
+229 RGGMHE
-235 ITNSLVHLAKEIGVE
+235 ITNSLVKLAKEIGVE
-250 FHFNQEAKAI
+250 FHFNQEVIAMETSNNLVKS
-260 TTGDK
+260 
-265 LAEGV
+265 
-270 VTTSKKYAADVIIC
+270 VTTKSAKYTADSIIC

-291 YEKLIPSAKKLKE
+291 YEKLLPSAKKLNQ

-315 IFYWGIDKEFPELD
+315 IFYWGINKVFPELD

-336 ENYQKEFEHIFDS
+336 EDYKTEFDHIFES

-361 ITSKRIKED
+361 ITSKHIKED
-370 APKGKENWF
+370 APKGQENWF

-389 QDWDEMIAQARKN
+389 QDWDSMVANARKN
-402 ILAKISKNLG
+402 ILRKISRNLG
-412 ISIENLIVFE
+412 EDIESRIIFE

-432 KTSSFKGSL
+432 KTYSFKGSL
-441 YGTSSNN
+441 YGTSSNS

-477 GIPLALYS
+477 GIPLALSS
-485 AKIIDTLIK
+485 AKIIEQLIK

>member
-1 MYNTTFFM
+1 M
-9 KKAIVIGAG
+9 KKAIIVGSG

-24 AIRLRNKGFTVQVL
+24 AIRLRNKGYIVHVV
-38 EKNTYPGGKL
+38 EKNSYPGGKL
-48 TQIHGSGFRFDA
+48 TQLNGNGFRFDA
-60 GPSLFTMPHLVT
+60 GPSLFTMPNLVT

-78 GKKASDYFN
+78 GKKSTDYFH
-87 FEQLEVL
+87 FDQLDVL

-105 SAHSDI
+105 SANSDI
-111 NLFADEIEQKTSDS
+111 AIFADEIERKTTDS
-125 AEKVKQHLA
+125 AEKVKKHLK
-134 KSKFIYHATEEQF
+134 KSKFIYRVTKEQF
-147 LSKSLHKISSFL
+147 LNKSLHKIDSFL
-159 SLSTLRSLLKLPF
+159 SLSTLFSVLKLPF
-172 LNIFNSM
+172 LNIFSSM
-179 NAVNESA
+179 NQVNEKA
-186 FKDSK
+186 FSDSK
-191 TIRLFN
+191 TVRLFN

-212 ILNIIPH
+212 VLNIIPH

-229 KGGMHE
+229 KGGMHQ
-235 ITNSLVHLAKEIGVE
+235 ITNSLVRLAQEIGVE
-250 FHFNQEAKAI
+250 FHFNQEVIAI
-260 TTGDK
+260 ETENNLVTS
-265 LAEGV
+265 
-270 VTTSKKYAADVIIC
+270 VTTASDEYAADIVVC

-329 VHNILFT
+329 VHNIMFT
-336 ENYQKEFEHIFDS
+336 EDYKTEFDHIFDS
-349 KTIYEDPTVYIN
+349 KTIYEDPTIYIN
-361 ITSKRIKED
+361 ITSKKVEED

-389 QDWDEMIAQARKN
+389 QDWDSMVAQARKN
-402 ILAKISKNLG
+402 ILIKISRNLG
-412 ISIENLIVFE
+412 EDVEKLIIFE

-432 KTSSFKGSL
+432 KTYSFKGSL
-441 YGTSSNN
+441 YGTSSNS

-477 GIPLALYS
+477 GIPLALSS
-485 AKIIDTLIK
+485 AKIIEKLIK

>member
-1 MYNTTFFM
+1 MR
-9 KKAIVIGAG
+9 KAIIVGSG
-18 IAGIAS
+18 IAGLAA
-24 AIRLRNKGFTVQVL
+24 AIRLQNKGYAVQVL
-38 EKNTYPGGKL
+38 EKNAYPGGKL
-48 TQIHGSGFRFDA
+48 TQLRGNGFRFDA
-60 GPSLFTMPHLVT
+60 GPSLFTMPNLVT
-72 ELFEIS
+72 ELFDLS
-78 GKKASDYFN
+78 GKKSSDYFN
-87 FEQLEVL
+87 FERLDVL

-100 DGTRI
+100 DGTQI
-105 SAHSDI
+105 VASSDI
-111 NLFADEIEQKTSDS
+111 DIFAAEMEQKTTDS
-125 AEKVKQHLA
+125 AEKVKKHLE
-134 KSKFIYHATEEQF
+134 KSAFIYDVTKEQF
-147 LSKSLHKISSFL
+147 LNKSLHKITSFL
-159 SLSTLRSLLKLPF
+159 SFSTLVSVIKLPF
-172 LNIFNSM
+172 LNIFSSM
-179 NAVNESA
+179 NQVNESA
-186 FKDSK
+186 FSDSK

-235 ITNSLVHLAKEIGVE
+235 ITNSLVKLAKEIGVE
-250 FHFNQEAKAI
+250 FHFNQEATAI
-260 TTGDK
+260 ETK
-265 LAEGV
+265 NNLV
-270 VTTSKKYAADVIIC
+270 KSVTTTAGNFAADIIVC

-315 IFYWGIDKEFPELD
+315 IFYWGIDKEFPQLD
-329 VHNILFT
+329 VHNIMFT
-336 ENYQKEFEHIFDS
+336 EDYKTEFDHIFES
-349 KTIYEDPTVYIN
+349 KTIYEDPTIYIN
-361 ITSKRIKED
+361 ITSKKSKED

-389 QDWDEMIAQARKN
+389 QDWDSMIAQARKN
-402 ILAKISKNLG
+402 ILDKISRNLG
-412 ISIENLIVFE
+412 EDIEKLIQFE

-432 KTSSFKGSL
+432 KTYSFKGSL

-477 GIPLALYS
+477 GIPLALLS
-485 AKIIDTLIK
+485 AKIIDKLVK

>member
-1 MYNTTFFM
+1 M
-9 KKAIVIGAG
+9 KKAIIVGSG
-18 IAGIAS
+18 IAGIAA
-24 AIRLRNKGFTVQVL
+24 AIRLKNKGYSVQVL
-38 EKNTYPGGKL
+38 EKNSYPGGKL
-48 TQIHGSGFRFDA
+48 TQLSGNGFRFDA
-60 GPSLFTMPHLVT
+60 GPSLFTMPNLVS

-78 GKKASDYFN
+78 GKKTSDYFN
-87 FEQLEVL
+87 YDQLQVL

-105 SAHSDI
+105 SASADI
-111 NLFADEIEQKTSDS
+111 NAFADEIEKKTSDT
-125 AEKVKQHLA
+125 AEKVKNHLE
-134 KSKFIYHATEEQF
+134 KSKFIYGVTKEQF
-147 LSKSLHKISSFL
+147 LEKSLHKIESFL
-159 SLSTLRSLLKLPF
+159 SWSTLVALIKLPF
-172 LNIFNSM
+172 LNIFSSM
-179 NAVNESA
+179 NQVNEKS
-186 FKDSK
+186 FNDPK

-229 KGGMHE
+229 RGGMHE
-235 ITNSLVHLAKEIGVE
+235 ITNSLVKLAKEIGVE
-250 FHFNQEAKAI
+250 FHFNQEVIAMETSNNLVKS
-260 TTGDK
+260 
-265 LAEGV
+265 
-270 VTTSKKYAADVIIC
+270 VTTKSAKYTADSIIC

-291 YEKLIPSAKKLKE
+291 YEKLLPSAKKLNQ

-315 IFYWGIDKEFPELD
+315 IFYWGINKVFPELD

-336 ENYQKEFEHIFDS
+336 EDYKTEFDHIFES

-361 ITSKRIKED
+361 ITSKHIKED
-370 APKGKENWF
+370 APKGQENWF

-389 QDWDEMIAQARKN
+389 QDWDSMVANARKN
-402 ILAKISKNLG
+402 ILRKISRNLG
-412 ISIENLIVFE
+412 EDIESRIIFE

-432 KTSSFKGSL
+432 KTYSFKGSL
-441 YGTSSNN
+441 YGTSSNS

-477 GIPLALYS
+477 GIPLALSS
-485 AKIIDTLIK
+485 AKIIEQLIK

>member
-1 MYNTTFFM
+1 V
-9 KKAIVIGAG
+9 KKAVIIGAG

-24 AIRLRNKGFTVQVL
+24 AIRLQNKGYVVQVL
-38 EKNTYPGGKL
+38 EKNAYPGGKL
-48 TQIHGSGFRFDA
+48 TQLTGNGYRFDA
-60 GPSLFTMPHLVT
+60 GPSLFTMPNLVT

-78 GKKASDYFN
+78 GKNPSDYFKYN
-87 FEQLEVL
+87 QLDIL

-100 DGTRI
+100 DGTKI
-105 SAHSDI
+105 SANSDI
-111 NLFADEIEQKTSDS
+111 HTFANEINLKTIDS
-125 AEKVKQHLA
+125 AESVKKHLK
-134 KSKFIYHATEEQF
+134 KSKFIYEATESLF

-159 SLSTLRSLLKLPF
+159 SIKTFISVFKLPF
-172 LNIFNSM
+172 LHIFSSM
-179 NAVNESA
+179 NHVNEKT

-191 TIRLFN
+191 TIRIFN

-235 ITNSLVHLAKEIGVE
+235 ITNSLVKLAKEIGVQ
-250 FHFNQEAKAI
+250 FHYNTEVTAIKVAHNLAKSVQTKTKNYDASI
-260 TTGDK
+260 
-265 LAEGV
+265 V
-270 VTTSKKYAADVIIC
+270 VC

-291 YEKLIPSAKKLKE
+291 YEKLIPSAQKLKK
-304 VDKQERSSSAL
+304 VDAQERSSSAL
-315 IFYWGIDKEFPELD
+315 IFYWGIGKEFPTLD

-336 ENYQKEFEHIFDS
+336 EDYKEEFKHLFDS
-349 KTIYEDPTVYIN
+349 KTIYEDPTIYIN
-361 ITSKRIKED
+361 ITSKQIKAD

-379 VMINVPSVYG
+379 VMINVPSVFG
-389 QDWDEMIAQARKN
+389 QDWDAMIAKARQS
-402 ILAKISKNLG
+402 ILTKVSRTLG
-412 ISIENLIVFE
+412 EDIAPFIEFE

-432 KTSSFKGSL
+432 KTNSYKGSL
-441 YGTSSNN
+441 YGTSSNS

-461 QYKNLYFCGGS
+461 EYKNLFFCGGS

-477 GIPLALYS
+477 GIPLALSS
-485 AKIIDTLIK
+485 AKIIDKLIK

>member
-1 MYNTTFFM
+1 M
-9 KKAIVIGAG
+9 KKAIIVGSG
-18 IAGIAS
+18 IAGIAT
-24 AIRLRNKGFTVQVL
+24 AIRLQNKGYAVKVL
-38 EKNTYPGGKL
+38 EKNSYPGGKL
-48 TQIHGSGFRFDA
+48 TQLHGNGFRFDA
-60 GPSLFTMPHLVT
+60 GPSLFTMPNLVT

-78 GKKASDYFN
+78 GKNPSDYFKY
-87 FEQLEVL
+87 EKLDIL

-105 SAHSDI
+105 SANADI
-111 NLFADEIEQKTSDS
+111 NTFANEIETKTTDS
-125 AEKVKQHLA
+125 AKQVKKHLEKSA
-134 KSKFIYHATEEQF
+134 FIYKATEAQF

-159 SLSTLRSLLKLPF
+159 SFSTLLSLFKLPF
-172 LNIFNSM
+172 LNIFSSM
-179 NAVNESA
+179 NQVNQKA

-191 TIRLFN
+191 TIRIFN

-235 ITNSLVHLAKEIGVE
+235 ITNSLVKLAKEIGVQ
-250 FHFNQEAKAI
+250 FHFNEEVTAI
-260 TTGDK
+260 ETK
-265 LAEGV
+265 NNLAQSV
-270 VTTSKKYAADVIIC
+270 VTKSGSYAGDIVVC

-291 YEKLIPSAKKLKE
+291 YEKLIPSAKKLAE

-315 IFYWGIDKEFPELD
+315 IFYWGIGKEFAELD

-336 ENYQKEFEHIFDS
+336 EDYKTEFDYLFES
-349 KTIYEDPTVYIN
+349 KTIYKDPTIYIN
-361 ITSKRIKED
+361 ITSKQIKGD
-370 APKGKENWF
+370 APKHKENWF
-379 VMINVPSVYG
+379 VMINVPSVYE
-389 QDWDEMIAQARKN
+389 QDWENMIAEARKN
-402 ILAKISKNLG
+402 ILIKISRILNQD
-412 ISIENLIVFE
+412 IESLIEFE

-432 KTSSFKGSL
+432 KTNSFKGSL

-448 RFAAFFRHKNFSS
+448 RFSAFFRHKNFSNE
-461 QYKNLYFCGGS
+461 YKNLFFCGGS

-477 GIPLALYS
+477 GIPLALSS
-485 AKIIDTLIK
+485 AKIIDKFIK